1 MRSKILTFV
10 LAVSMLLAPL
20 TITSYANDDPKA
32 TGFDSGCVMQEM
44 TEDLSMLICN
54 IVTYNYAKDNIVA
67 DNYSIPAKKINAKL
81 TLSQGSSIQDEF
93 KVIPYVQNETLGY
106 LTTKNVNNYKVEI
119 VKNDNRELEFNLYN
133 FGKASAL
140 ANPRILDDYSNMN
153 DENDRISFGIVYRKE
168 ELKSPITYSMPIT
181 VDGVVDELTTSE
193 GNIPYSRIDDEQYID
208 NIDNTIGAV
217 LINAAKSFDVPALKD
232 YDLSVP
238 SKEAIEK
245 MIAKEK
251 GEAVDEAEENDTEDK
266 KDTEE
271 IVDEPSNED
280 KETTEDNN
288 SEENKEKDD
297 KKDVKNSK
305 DENTDEA
312 DKKIAIANSVFKGQ
326 GNFKFIMFALGV
338 VAIVGIGLIMISR
351 NKKNKETA
359 DKKEGEKPNK

>member
-1 MRSKILTFV
+1 MKSKILTFI

-20 TITSYANDDPKA
+20 TIIAYANDDPEA

-93 KVIPYVQNETLGY
+93 KVIPYVKNETLGY
-106 LTTKNVNNYKVEI
+106 LTTKNVNDYKVEI
-119 VKNDNRELEFNLYN
+119 VKNDNRELEFNLYD

-140 ANPRILDDYSNMN
+140 ANPRILDDYSNIN

-181 VDGVVDELTTSE
+181 IDGVVDELTTSE

-217 LINAAKSFDVPALKD
+217 LISAAKSFDVPALKD

-238 SKEAIEK
+238 SKEAVED

-251 GEAVDEAEENDTEDK
+251 DEVKVEDTTDQENNEEV
-266 KDTEE
+266 TEE
-271 IVDEPSNED
+271 SNED
-280 KETTEDNN
+280 EQSEDTKETVN
-288 SEENKEKDD
+288 NKEEKDKELTD
-297 KKDVKNSK
+297 KEKQ
-305 DENTDEA
+305 A
-312 DKKIAIANSVFKGQ
+312 AIAGEKIKGK
-326 GNFKFIMFALGV
+326 GRFKFIMFAIGA
-338 VAIVGIGLIMISR
+338 VAIVGVGLIIA
-351 NKKNKETA
+351 NHNKKKNKETKEESDNKVDNNKS
-359 DKKEGEKPNK
+359 DK